1 MATKRE
7 YTYQIRGNKLSLL
20 EKDFTTSD
28 GLNYTYVDG
37 AGLDAPSGSTTLKSP
52 VATVTNGLEIEYAY
66 NPITITDESDIID
79 LPSYLT
85 KALVYYVKA
94 KIQEDIGQMELRE
107 YFMAEFRKQL
117 ERHESSKVA
126 GPRRIMPGVGSIR

>member
-7 YTYQIRGNKLSLL
+7 YTYQIKGNKLSLL